1 VGERRKIAPL
11 CHFLIVQR
19 KILFLAGHVTCWA
32 CGNWKGRRMSCAC
45 ELYLSEYNQMN
56 VSDGGLYLGMTSL
69 FHTFL
74 SVSPVQM
81 KLGGTVVDVHIRE

>member
-1 VGERRKIAPL
+1 
-11 CHFLIVQR
+11 
-19 KILFLAGHVTCWA
+19 
-32 CGNWKGRRMSCAC
+32 MSCAC